1 VSRTRRYDLLKRVA
15 DVAVSGAALVATAPV
30 QAVVAAA
37 VAKNLGTP
45 VLFRQARP
53 GRHGEIFTLV
63 KFRTMREVDESRGL
77 ITDEQ
82 RMTRFGQLLR
92 STSLDELPSLWNVL
106 RGDMSIVGPRPLL
119 PAYLPLYSP
128 EQARRHEV
136 RPGITGLAQTS
147 GRNALSWAE
156 RFTLDVAYVDRRSA
170 ALDLKILWSTVRTVF
185 AREGIAEEGGVTM
198 TPFAGSAQ
206 PGPDDEARVTSSVT
220 R

>member
-1 VSRTRRYDLLKRVA
+1 MTRRPYDAVKRALDLTVA
-15 DVAVSGAALVATAPV
+15 SAALVATAPV
-30 QAVVAAA
+30 QAVVAVA

-53 GRHGEIFTLV
+53 GRDGAIFTLV
-63 KFRTMREVDESRGL
+63 KFRTMKEVDEDAGL
-77 ITDEQ
+77 VTDEQ

-92 STSLDELPSLWNVL
+92 STSLDELPSLWNVV

-119 PAYLPLYSP
+119 PAYLPLYSA

-147 GRNALSWAE
+147 GRNALSWAQ

-170 ALDLKILWSTVRTVF
+170 ALDLRILWATVRTVF
-185 AREGIAEEGGVTM
+185 TREGVAEEGGVTM
-198 TPFAGSAQ
+198 TPFAGA
-206 PGPDDEARVTSSVT
+206 EAFSDGAP
-220 R
+220 

>member
-1 VSRTRRYDLLKRVA
+1 MSRTRRYDLLKRVA
-15 DVAVSGAALVATAPV
+15 DIAVSGVALVATAPV

-63 KFRTMREVDESRGL
+63 KFRTMRAVDESRGL

-170 ALDLKILWSTVRTVF
+170 ALDLEILWSTIRTVF

-198 TPFAGSAQ
+198 TPFTGSAQ
-206 PGPDDEARVTSSVT
+206 PVSEDEARVSPRGT

>member
-1 VSRTRRYDLLKRVA
+1 MTRRPYDVVKRALDLTVA
-15 DVAVSGAALVATAPV
+15 SAALVATAPV
-30 QAVVAAA
+30 QAVVAVA

-53 GRHGEIFTLV
+53 GRDGAIFTLV
-63 KFRTMREVDESRGL
+63 KFRTMKEVDEDAGL
-77 ITDEQ
+77 VTDEQ

-92 STSLDELPSLWNVL
+92 STSLDEFPSLWNVV

-119 PAYLPLYSP
+119 PAYLPLYSA

-170 ALDLKILWSTVRTVF
+170 MLDLKILWATVRTVF
-185 AREGIAEEGGVTM
+185 AREGIAEEGEVTM
-198 TPFAGSAQ
+198 TPFAGNLAATPSA
-206 PGPDDEARVTSSVT
+206 GPS
-220 R
+220 